1 MLREGA
7 VPSIFPSRT
16 AVARAGREV
25 QNVKPPDWNVK
36 EELEVDEEFE
46 FERETILPDLNLSE
60 AADSDIPGLVRGE
73 VPTLSVE
80 HLRQL
85 SRPKKGFSTVQQD
98 LFECQKRHDKK
109 RAEIST
115 AQREGTAEEKKEEIA
130 RLLNEAKEKYE
141 EERREIKREAE
152 LLAEENPPPLEK
164 EQPLRREFQRSHHIM
179 EEEVILCRL
188 CRFTFPNRSLWYSH
202 YSKCTR

>member
-1 MLREGA
+1 MK
-7 VPSIFPSRT
+7 PPD
-16 AVARAGREV
+16 
-25 QNVKPPDWNVK
+25 QNVKV
-36 EELEVDEEFE
+36 ELEDIEEFE
-46 FERETILPDLNLSE
+46 FEQETILPNLNLSE
-60 AADSDIPGLVRGE
+60 AAAADGDILRLVRGE

-109 RAEIST
+109 RAEIFT
-115 AQREGTAEEKKEEIA
+115 AQREGTAEEKKQEIA

-152 LLAEENPPPLEK
+152 LLAEENPPPPEK
-164 EQPLRREFQRSHHIM
+164 EQPPRREFQRSHHIM

-188 CRFTFPNRSLWYSH
+188 CCFTFPNRSLWYSH
-202 YSKCTR
+202 YSKCPR